1 MRERV
6 RAAINQ
12 LFDLDLP
19 EIGVEVPPRTELG
32 DLAFPVAFEL
42 AKRLKALTGQ
52 KQNPREVAARL
63 ADEIRSSEGVARVEV
78 AGAGYVN
85 VFLDRAAY
93 LTSAVR
99 EPEPAEAQ
107 LGGKIIVEHTSVNP
121 NKAAHIGH
129 LRNAVLGDT
138 TVKMLRAVGET
149 VEVQN
154 YIDNTGVQVAD
165 VVVGF
170 KDITD
175 TTLDQIKAMEFK
187 DDTWW
192 TNTRSDPNQ
201 PPRLMESREIH
212 KFDYFCW
219 DLYARVGQFYEE
231 DKARLQLRTDT
242 LHELERGEGETYEMA
257 DYISQRVLGCHLE
270 TMLRVGIEYD
280 VLPRESDVLHLNIW
294 ERAFNLLKE
303 RGAIELATTGRLAGC
318 WVMRAEEQEAKVDQ
332 QVSKVEEQDGND
344 EEESRH
350 EADKVIVRS
359 NGIVTYTGKDIAF
372 HLWKLGQLDIDFYYK
387 PFYKYPDGHIAWIT
401 TTDPSEDDPAHP
413 RFGSGAA
420 YFNVID
426 IGQSYPQHYVK
437 LGVMAVDHDERVER
451 SAHVAYEKVALTP
464 AAVERLGQ
472 RLSEEDRQRGAI
484 GMSGRKGLGVKI
496 DDLID
501 VLEANALVE
510 VANRHPEL
518 TDSEQNE
525 TAHKIAVGALR
536 YFLLKFTRNSI
547 ISFDF
552 KEALAFDGE
561 TGPYIQYSVVR
572 ANSIFRKLA
581 DAGIDAAALDL
592 ATVSRERIAELFA
605 GEGGDDLWSLVY
617 LAARLEDTLRSAVAS
632 LEPAIIAKW
641 AFQIAQRFNLFYH
654 NYHILSEPDAERRA
668 LLVAITSIAR
678 RQLIAALD
686 VLGIEAPER
695 M

>member
-1 MRERV
+1 MTIQETTRAKV
-6 RAAINQ
+6 RAAINR
-12 LFDLDLP
+12 LCDFDLP
-19 EIGVEVPPRTELG
+19 EIPVEVPPRTELG

-42 AKRLKALTGQ
+42 AKRLKAATGQ
-52 KQNPREVAARL
+52 KQNPREIATRL
-63 ADEIRSSEGVARVEV
+63 AEEIRSSEGIARVDV
-78 AGAGYVN
+78 AGAGYLN
-85 VFLDRAAY
+85 VYLDRAAY
-93 LTSAVR
+93 LMNAAR
-99 EPEPAEAQ
+99 ELEPVEAQ

-138 TVKMLRAVGET
+138 TVRMLRAAGET

-170 KDITD
+170 KHIEHK
-175 TTLDQIKAMEFK
+175 TLAQIKAINE
-187 DDTWW
+187 
-192 TNTRSDPNQ
+192 
-201 PPRLMESREIH
+201 
-212 KFDYFCW
+212 KFDYHCW
-219 DLYARVGQFYEE
+219 DLYAQVGQFYEA
-231 DKARLQLRTDT
+231 DKSRAQLRMDT
-242 LHELERGEGETYEMA
+242 LHELERGEGDTYEIA
-257 DYISQRVLGCHLE
+257 DYISRRILGCHLE
-270 TMLRVGIEYD
+270 TMLRVGIKYD

-294 ERAFNLLKE
+294 EKAFNLLKE
-303 RGAIELATTGRLAGC
+303 RGAIELATSGRLAGC
-318 WVMRAEEQEAKVDQ
+318 WVMRAEEEEAKD
-332 QVSKVEEQDGND
+332 D
-344 EEESRH
+344 EENEH

-372 HLWKLGQLDIDFYYK
+372 HLWKLGQLNIDFYYK
-387 PFYKYPDGHIAWIT
+387 PFYVYADGHVAWVT
-401 TTDPSEDDPAHP
+401 TTDPSENDPAHP
-413 RFGSGAA
+413 QFGSGAA

-437 LGVMAVDHDERVER
+437 LGVMAVDHDQRVER
-451 SAHVAYEKVALTP
+451 SAHLAYEKVALTP
-464 AAVERLGQ
+464 PTVEQLGQ
-472 RLSEEDRQRGAI
+472 RLSEEDRNRGAI

-501 VLEANALVE
+501 VLESNALVE

-518 TDSEQNE
+518 NDTEQNE

-536 YFLLKFTRNSI
+536 YFLLKFSRNSI

-581 DAGIDAAALDL
+581 DAGIDAAATDL
-592 ATVSRERIAELFA
+592 AAVPRERIGELFQ
-605 GEGGDDLWSLVY
+605 GEAGDDLWSLVY
-617 LAARLEDTLRSAVAS
+617 LAARLPDTLRSAVAA

-641 AFQIAQRFNLFYH
+641 AFQIAQRFNVFYH
-654 NYHILSEPDAERRA
+654 NYHILSEPDPARRA
-668 LLVAITSIAR
+668 LLIAITSIAR

-686 VLGIEAPER
+686 VLGIEAPEK

>member
-1 MRERV
+1 MTIQESTREKV
-6 RAAINQ
+6 RAAINK
-12 LFDLDLP
+12 LFDIDLT
-19 EIGVEVPPRTELG
+19 EIAVEVPPRTELG

-42 AKRLKALTGQ
+42 AKRLKAATGE
-52 KQNPREVAARL
+52 KQNPREIASRL
-63 ADEIRSSEGVARVEV
+63 AEEIRLTEGVARVDV
-78 AGAGYVN
+78 AGAGYLN
-85 VFLDRAAY
+85 VYLDRAAY
-93 LTSAVR
+93 LENAVREISAVR
-99 EPEPAEAQ
+99 ETGSITPQ

-138 TVKMLRAVGET
+138 TVRMLRATGET

-170 KDITD
+170 KYIENK
-175 TTLDQIKAMEFK
+175 TLDQIKAMGFADE
-187 DDTWW
+187 DASSDWVAQPGG
-192 TNTRSDPNQ
+192 RSRRMPAWV
-201 PPRLMESREIH
+201 RR
-212 KFDYFCW
+212 KFDYYCW

-231 DKARLQLRTDT
+231 DKSRLKLRTDT
-242 LHELERGEGETYEMA
+242 LHELEAGSGETYELA
-257 DYISQRVLGCHLE
+257 DYISQRVLGCHLD
-270 TMLRVGIEYD
+270 TMLRVRITYD

-294 ERAFNLLKE
+294 ERAFDLLKQ
-303 RGAIELATTGRLAGC
+303 RGAIELATSGRLAGC
-318 WVMRAEEQEAKVDQ
+318 WVMRAE
-332 QVSKVEEQDGND
+332 VEDGVNDD
-344 EEESRH
+344 EESEH

-359 NGIVTYTGKDIAF
+359 NGTVTYTGKDIAF
-372 HLWKLGQLDIDFYYK
+372 HLWKLGQLDIDF
-387 PFYKYPDGHIAWIT
+387 FYKRFRTYSDGHVVWIT
-401 TTDPSEDDPAHP
+401 TTDPNQNDKAHP
-413 RFGSGAA
+413 KFGSGAA

-437 LGVMAVDHDERVER
+437 LGVTAVDNDERAER
-451 SAHVAYEKVALTP
+451 SAHLAYEKVALTP
-464 AAVERLGQ
+464 ATVEQLGQ

-518 TDSEQNE
+518 TDAEQDE
-525 TAHKIAVGALR
+525 TAHKIAIGALR

-581 DAGIDAAALDL
+581 DAGIEASRVDM
-592 ATVSRERIAELFA
+592 TGVPRERVTELFA
-605 GEGGDDLWSLVY
+605 SEGGDDLWSLVY
-617 LAARLEDTLRSAVAS
+617 LAGRLHDTLRSAVAA
-632 LEPAIIAKW
+632 LEPAIVAKW

-654 NYHILSEPDAERRA
+654 NYHILSEPDLARRG

>member
-1 MRERV
+1 MSIRVNSSYSWHSWPRVFKSAELMTIQERTREMV
-6 RAAINQ
+6 RAAIKR
-12 LFDLDLP
+12 LFDIDLA
-19 EIGVEVPPRTELG
+19 EISVEVPPRTELG

-42 AKRLKALTGQ
+42 AKRLKAATGQ
-52 KQNPREVAARL
+52 KQNPREIATRL
-63 ADEIRSSEGVARVEV
+63 AEEIRSVEGIARVDV

-85 VFLDRAAY
+85 VYLDRAAY
-93 LTSAVR
+93 LTSAVP
-99 EPEPAEAQ
+99 EPEPVTPQ

-138 TVKMLRAVGET
+138 TVRMLRSVGET

-170 KDITD
+170 KHIERR
-175 TTLDQIKAMEFK
+175 TLDQIKAIDE
-187 DDTWW
+187 
-192 TNTRSDPNQ
+192 
-201 PPRLMESREIH
+201 
-212 KFDYFCW
+212 KFDYHCW
-219 DLYARVGQFYEE
+219 DLYAQVGQFYEE
-231 DKARLQLRTDT
+231 DKSRLQLRTDT
-242 LHELERGEGETYEMA
+242 LHELEAGEGETYELA

-303 RGAIELATTGRLAGC
+303 RGAIELATSGRLAGC
-318 WVMRAEEQEAKVDQ
+318 WVMRAAEEEDVND
-332 QVSKVEEQDGND
+332 D
-344 EEESRH
+344 EETEH

-387 PFYKYPDGHIAWIT
+387 PFYRYSDGQVAWIT
-401 TTDPSEDDPAHP
+401 TTNPNENDPAHP

-426 IGQSYPQHYVK
+426 IGQSYPQRYVK
-437 LGVMAVDHDERVER
+437 LGVMAVDNDQRVER
-451 SAHVAYEKVALTP
+451 SAHLAYEKVALTP
-464 AAVERLGQ
+464 ATVEQLGQ

-518 TDSEQNE
+518 TDSDQNE

-536 YFLLKFTRNSI
+536 YFLLKFTRNSM

-581 DAGIDAAALDL
+581 DAGIDTSAADL
-592 ATVSRERIAELFA
+592 NAVSRERIAELFA

-617 LAARLEDTLRSAVAS
+617 LAARLQDTLRSAVAA

-654 NYHILSEPDAERRA
+654 NYHILSEPDAARRA

-678 RQLIAALD
+678 RQLIAALA